1 MGICGSQRMPYSLL
15 RGPCHWQEDG
25 SVVSSFES
33 FQDCRFLGS
42 RESDRWHSFIL
53 PINAYGVSRC
63 DTNQSVG
70 CAASRRGGDDEF
82 EASLKYLDAEGC
94 ISVTEDLTSMLEDLG
109 PFPRLKV
116 NALNAYC
123 SQQWPKLIIT
133 IYHFYL
139 PLIPF
144 SNVYL
149 HLISS
154 LRSGSQNGKA
164 PNCLG

>member
-1 MGICGSQRMPYSLL
+1 MVLVILRGDTNRTHDYTLKGFMGICGSQRMPYSLL
-15 RGPCHWQEDG
+15 GGPCHWQEDG

-82 EASLKYLDAEGC
+82 EASLKYLDVEGC
-94 ISVTEDLTSMLEDLG
+94 ISVTEDLTSMLEDLR

-116 NALNAYC
+116 NALSAYC
-123 SQQWPKLIIT
+123 IA
-133 IYHFYL
+133 
-139 PLIPF
+139 
-144 SNVYL
+144 
-149 HLISS
+149 SS
-154 LRSGSQNGKA
+154 DQSW
-164 PNCLG
+164 